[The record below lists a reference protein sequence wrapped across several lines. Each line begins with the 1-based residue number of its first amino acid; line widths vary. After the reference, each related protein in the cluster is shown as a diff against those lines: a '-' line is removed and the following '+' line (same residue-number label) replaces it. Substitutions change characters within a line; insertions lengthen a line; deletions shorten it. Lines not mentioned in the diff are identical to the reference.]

1 MNRKLHMNNKEIKRL
16 IKSITP
22 EKIKEIVLDIDSK
35 QENINRG
42 SVDILDLY
50 LRLIN
55 KKELTSEY
63 SKIYPILRPI
73 ILKNIEKLSEFKFV
87 EGVCCMPDVI
97 FILK

>member
-1 MNRKLHMNNKEIKRL
+1 MDNKDIKRL

-35 QENINRG
+35 QENINKS
-42 SVDILDLY
+42 SVDIFDLY

-55 KKELTSEY
+55 KKELTAED

-73 ILKNIEKLSEFKFV
+73 ILKNIEKISEFKFV
-87 EGVCCMPDVI
+87 EGACCMPDVI

>member
-1 MNRKLHMNNKEIKRL
+1 MNRKLDMDNKDIKRL

-35 QENINRG
+35 QKNINKG
-42 SVDILDLY
+42 SVNILDLY

-55 KKELTSEY
+55 KKELTAED
-63 SKIYPILRPI
+63 SKIYPMLRPI
-73 ILKNIEKLSEFKFV
+73 ILKNIEKIPEFMFV
-87 EGVCCMPDVI
+87 EGSCCMPDDI